1 MKSINFIKPITNEAR
16 TSTDRWFK
24 ISTLACVTV
33 IIALTA
39 ITIHQVYNLYYSPIP
54 TTAQTPSEPIDV
66 QVHETKLSELEKL
79 HTKLST
85 NKDKQRTP
93 ALALKELQDRTQM
106 VEITSISFLPHKQF
120 KIEGTASTVENVTNM
135 LANLNQAT
143 HLYDSTITSIQPI
156 TTDTVKGVQFTLT
169 GRYRPNL

>member
-39 ITIHQVYNLYYSPIP
+39 ITIHQVYNLYYSPIS
-54 TTAQTPSEPIDV
+54 TTAQMPSEPIDI
-66 QVHETKLSELEKL
+66 QTHETKLSELEKL
-79 HTKLST
+79 HTKLIT

-93 ALALKELQDRTQM
+93 ALALQELQDRTHM
-106 VEITSISFLPHKQF
+106 VEITNLSFLPHKQY
-120 KIEGTASTVENVTNM
+120 KVEGTASAIENVTNM

-156 TTDTVKGVQFTLT
+156 ATDSVKGVHFTLT
-169 GRYRPNL
+169 GRYRLNL